1 MEQKV
6 LLRRAAESDCDAL
19 LRMQKES
26 FAALLE
32 RYQDYDINPAN
43 ETAAQV
49 MARLL
54 QPETYYYY
62 IVTAEGER
70 VGAIRI
76 VDAKNGSRKRISP
89 LFILPQYRNRGYAQ
103 AAIRA
108 AEQIHGADHWQLAT
122 ILQEAGNCHL
132 YEKMG
137 YHRTG
142 EPQIIHA
149 NMTLVYYEKDVPAAI
164 RAITE
169 DDIPACVQIIR
180 SSFQTVAD
188 TFGFTP
194 ENAPLFPAFATDEAR
209 LRFRMQE
216 QHRPMYGWF
225 VNGEPVGYYSLLL
238 EADGACELGSL
249 CVLPA
254 YRHRGIGE
262 ALLYDAL
269 ARASALGFR
278 VMKLG
283 IVEENTVLRQWY
295 EAQGFV
301 HTGTQK
307 FDFFPFTCGYMEKT
321 IR

>member
-1 MEQKV
+1 MQHTV
-6 LLRRAAESDCDAL
+6 MLQRADASDCAAL
-19 LRMQKES
+19 WQMQREC

-43 ETAAQV
+43 EKQ
-49 MARLL
+49 
-54 QPETYYYY
+54 ETYYYF
-62 IVTAEGER
+62 ITADGVR

-76 VDAKNGSRKRISP
+76 VNAKDGSRKRISP

-103 AAIRA
+103 AAMRE
-108 AEQIHGADHWQLAT
+108 AERIHGAENWALST
-122 ILQEAGNCHL
+122 IMQEQGNCHL

-137 YHRTG
+137 YRRTG
-142 EPQIIHA
+142 EPQIINA
-149 NMTLVYYEKDVPAAI
+149 RMTLVHYEKDNSAAI

-169 DDIPACVQIIR
+169 TEIPACVQVIR
-180 SSFQTVAD
+180 GSFQTVAD

-194 ENAPLFPAFATDEAR
+194 ENAPRFTAFATDAAR
-209 LRFRMQE
+209 LRFWMQE

-225 VNGEPVGYYSLLL
+225 VNGEPVGYYSLLP

-262 ALLYDAL
+262 ALLHDAL
-269 ARASALGFR
+269 ARASALGCC
-278 VMKLG
+278 VMKLS

-307 FDFFPFTCGYMEKT
+307 FDFFPFTCGYMEKP